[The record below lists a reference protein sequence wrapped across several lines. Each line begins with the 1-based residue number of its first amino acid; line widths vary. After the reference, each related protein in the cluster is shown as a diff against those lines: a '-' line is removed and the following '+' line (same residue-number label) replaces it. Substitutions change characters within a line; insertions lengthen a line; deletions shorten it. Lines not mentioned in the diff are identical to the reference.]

1 MPSLIRT
8 IASRAILPLLLI
20 VGAFTL
26 AGAED
31 KTKDGVTPYP
41 FDFCATCKGAE
52 GHAHEVEEL
61 VTKVHK
67 DREIKMCKGC
77 IKIYTADPDAYVKKV
92 DKVIKEHAKDG
103 DKPAEKPADKP
114 AAKPG
119 HEGHDHD

>member
-1 MPSLIRT
+1 MPSLIR
-8 IASRAILPLLLI
+8 ALLRSAILPLLLI
-20 VGAFTL
+20 VGAVSV
-26 AGAED
+26 ANAED
-31 KTKDGVTPYP
+31 KAKEGVTPYP
-41 FDFCATCKGAE
+41 FDFCATCKGEE
-52 GHAHEVEEL
+52 GHAHEAEEL

-92 DKVIKEHAKDG
+92 DKVIKEHAKDVKDG
-103 DKPAEKPADKP
+103 DKPADKP